1 MLLKFREQLSGR
13 KAILNSVFNTGRNL
27 VNPLFTAVISYVL
40 IKNGLQGDLH
50 EINKITA
57 LVNLLLIF
65 SGWGLRDYLFKSSSR
80 PHSEFTGNWTLA
92 FFSKFILLAPLIV
105 VSFFCVPQRYFYF
118 IIVLCIFKTFNA
130 LYESMVVLNKRNL
143 LYFTLDFLIAMALI
157 ILTYAGMVR
166 SYVFFFYLVLASEI
180 FKTLFNA
187 FLFRKPS
194 TFILNFRAL
203 MVFLGETKFYFL
215 IVLVSFF
222 QSRIDLYLLGFV
234 FDQEKLNEYQLLL
247 SLVSL
252 TQVVIYSFVTAYSKL
267 FYRNINSSQQLF
279 KKIVFATGYVVS
291 LFSGSGIYILLNFL
305 YGFDFSVV
313 NIIIIVVNIN
323 FFARELLEM
332 FYYIQ
337 HEWINAMLK
346 FIFISG
352 VINLAAGSFLIPM
365 FGLSGAFGSQTI
377 SIVVLALIMK
387 HTRIKR
393 LAGSGR
399 QIN

>member
-1 MLLKFREQLSGR
+1 MLLKFREQISGR
-13 KAILNSVFNTGRNL
+13 KAFLNSVFNTGRNL

-40 IKNGLQGDLH
+40 IKDGLHGELR

-80 PHSEFTGNWTLA
+80 PHSEFTGDWTLA
-92 FFSKFILLAPLIV
+92 FFSKFILLAPIIV
-105 VSFFCVPQRYFYF
+105 IAFFCVPPRYFVF
-118 IIVLCIFKTFNA
+118 IVAITFFKTFNA
-130 LYESMVVLNKRNL
+130 LYESMVVLNKKNIL
-143 LYFTLDFLIAMALI
+143 FFTLDFLIAMALI
-157 ILTYAGMVR
+157 IPTYAGMVH

-194 TFILNFRAL
+194 ALVLNFRAL
-203 MVFLGETKFYFL
+203 FVFLGGTKFYFL

-252 TQVVIYSFVTAYSKL
+252 SQVVIYSFVTAYSKF
-267 FYRNINSSQQLF
+267 FYRNINSSQLLF
-279 KKIVFATGYVVS
+279 KRIVFTTGYVVS
-291 LFSGSGIYILLNFL
+291 VISGSGIYILLNFV
-305 YGFDFSVV
+305 YGFDFSFV
-313 NIIIIVVNIN
+313 NIIIILVNIN

-337 HEWINAMLK
+337 QERLNAMLK

-352 VINLAAGSFLIPM
+352 VINLVAGSFLIPL
-365 FGLSGAFGSQTI
+365 FGISGAFGSQTI
-377 SIVVLALIMK
+377 SIVVLAMMMK
-387 HTRIKR
+387 YTRKKR
-393 LAGSGR
+393 LSVTHR
-399 QIN
+399 HSN